1 MLLWQYYIS
10 MGGGT
15 KLVHCDLKG
24 DTIISHSPLSLLFT
38 LRKAVRLF
46 SASALFWASSS
57 NLRTKC
63 NIFSNDRWQVDNSP
77 PPPRILSES
86 KVAGGHQLAKSFLDQ
101 FVNLLCCKDFWECAH
116 WDQLLFLLANVAS
129 LQFNKVMHSE
139 GLCTHT
145 LIIFLTYF
153 LNHYTSEASLLW

>member
-1 MLLWQYYIS
+1 MWINAILGICPVMLLWQYYIS

-77 PPPRILSES
+77 PPQEYCLSQRLQEGIS
-86 KVAGGHQLAKSFLDQ
+86 WQKAFWI
-101 FVNLLCCKDFWECAH
+101 NLLICCVVKRIFGSAPTGISCSSSWLMWHLCSSIRSCTQKGYAH
-116 WDQLLFLLANVAS
+116 
-129 LQFNKVMHSE
+129 
-139 GLCTHT
+139 TH
-145 LIIFLTYF
+145 L
-153 LNHYTSEASLLW
+153 